1 MSKRSFKPLLT
12 VLSAAVVA
20 SCGLVPGSNPLG
32 GGEGKPI
39 VFANPNQLVAV
50 EMTFQDRKQ
59 VQGLADAGVDFWSI
73 DRKGKRLKTALDQA
87 QYETALRLGLT
98 ITRRNDRFLKN
109 TFDKGYHTYDSMLA
123 DLQAVAARY
132 PQLVELVDIGDGWE
146 KTQGKANRD
155 LWAIHF
161 KKAGAGKPTVL
172 FAGCHHARE
181 LVTPEMVLG
190 MVHHLAEG
198 YGKDAEVTSAVDGRD
213 IWLVPMVNPD
223 GHALAEKGANQRK
236 NTNNV
241 TGGKSRPGVDLN
253 RNYDAAWGT
262 AGDSGHPESD
272 TFRGSKAFSEPETQ
286 AMRDLMLRIKPVMFL
301 TFHSF
306 ANTVMWSWDKTTAP
320 PPDKRLEPVG
330 KALGKLSGY
339 DAYQGSQMYV
349 NSGDD
354 VDWAFEKLGTLAY
367 TVEIGSYNDGF
378 DPPFSRI
385 PQFWNENRPMML
397 YTLKIA
403 DNPGAVFGPEV
414 SQPTVAGDRLSIA
427 GKAPVV
433 AAEYF
438 VGRPGAAGTGTPLRV
453 DGLTGTGLVSR
464 TEARQ
469 LLYVHAKGPNG
480 AWGPYETTWTR

>member
-1 MSKRSFKPLLT
+1 VSKRSFKPLLT
-12 VLSAAVVA
+12 MLSAAVVA

-32 GGEGKPI
+32 TGEGKPI
-39 VFANPNQLVAV
+39 VFSNPNQLVAV
-50 EMTFQDRKQ
+50 EMTFTNRSQ

-73 DRKGKRLKTALDQA
+73 DRKGQRIKAALDQA
-87 QYETALRLGLT
+87 QYEAALKLGLK
-98 ITRRNDRFLKN
+98 ITKRSDRYLKN
-109 TFDKGYHTYDSMLA
+109 TFDKGYHTYESLTAELKD
-123 DLQAVAARY
+123 VAARY

-161 KKAGAGKPTVL
+161 KKAGSGKPVVL
-172 FAGCHHARE
+172 FAGAHHARE
-181 LVTPEMVLG
+181 LVTPEVVIG
-190 MVHHLAEG
+190 MIHHLTDG
-198 YGKDAEVTSAVDGRD
+198 YGKDAEVTAAVDNRD

-223 GHALAEKGANQRK
+223 GHALAERGANQRK

-241 TGGKSRPGVDLN
+241 TGGKSRLGVDLN

-262 AGDSGHPESD
+262 AGDSGSPDSD

-286 AMRDLMLRIKPVMFL
+286 AMRDLMLRIKPVFLL

-306 ANTVMWSWDKTTAP
+306 SNAVMWSWDKTAAP
-320 PPDKRLEPVG
+320 PPDKRLEPIG

-339 DAYQGSQMYV
+339 DAYQGAQMYV

-354 VDWAFEKLGTLAY
+354 VDWSFEKLGTLSY

-378 DPPFSRI
+378 DPPFSRVS
-385 PQFWNENRPMML
+385 QFWNENRPMML

-403 DNPGAVFGPEV
+403 DNPGAVFGPELTSPAV
-414 SQPTVAGDRLSIA
+414 VGDRLTTA

-438 VGRPGAAGTGTPLRV
+438 VGKPGVAGTGAPLRV
-453 DGLTGTGLVSR
+453 DGLTATGLVSR

-469 LLYVHAKGPNG
+469 LVYVHAKGPNG
-480 AWGPYETTWTR
+480 AWGPWETTWTR